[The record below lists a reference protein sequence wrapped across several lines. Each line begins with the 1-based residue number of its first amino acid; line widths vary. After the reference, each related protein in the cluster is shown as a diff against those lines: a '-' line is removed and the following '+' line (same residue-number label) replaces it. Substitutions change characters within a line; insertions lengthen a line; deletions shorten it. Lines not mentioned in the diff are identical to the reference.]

1 MPKLTLND
9 ITNLQNESS
18 ATTAMN
24 NNSALIEAAIENTLS
39 RDGSTPN
46 SMESDLDMNSNAILN
61 LPLPTTDTEPVRK
74 GEFDLVADA
83 FEDLEGAVAEAQA
96 AASEAQAAQAASES
110 NVAETEANVAL
121 AQQAVLDA
129 QAQAEKLRTTSSTS
143 NSIGTGTKTWTIE
156 ENEFFTAGMYILI
169 QDNDD
174 PSVNFMFGTITDYTG
189 DQLEVDVDVSG
200 GSGTYEDWIINIA
213 GARGATGATGP
224 TGPSGEMG
232 GPGVSV
238 DGEIALYDGI
248 TGTEL
253 KRATTTGLLKA
264 TSGVLAAA
272 VAGTD
277 YLAPAAIGVTVQAY
291 DAELAAIA
299 GLAVTDSNIIVG
311 NGTTWVAESGATA
324 RTSLGLGTGDT
335 PQFASI
341 NVGSSSDTTL
351 TRSAAGKL
359 DIEGHTVVTD
369 DEENQGPCTG
379 GIEITSKSL
388 GTQSSG
394 TLTLD
399 MADRVLQH
407 YTNNGAHTLAP
418 GTVNGACILDIT
430 NGASAG
436 AITTSGWTIVYGASL
451 LTTTN
456 TNKFRCAC
464 VVGNAGSSLH
474 IWPMQ

>member
-359 DIEGHTVVTD
+359 DVEGHTVVTD
-369 DEENQGPCTG
+369 DE
-379 GIEITSKSL
+379 
-388 GTQSSG
+388 
-394 TLTLD
+394 
-399 MADRVLQH
+399 
-407 YTNNGAHTLAP
+407 
-418 GTVNGACILDIT
+418 
-430 NGASAG
+430 
-436 AITTSGWTIVYGASL
+436 
-451 LTTTN
+451 
-456 TNKFRCAC
+456 
-464 VVGNAGSSLH
+464 
-474 IWPMQ
+474 